1 MKEARPHP
9 LKKRYYC
16 IRLFV
21 SNSQECKWIC
31 SDIKQISNCLEMRR
45 AEGEGGQENGDDG
58 SLNDSVSAL
67 WNNYDFLTL
76 HLLHGKCIR
85 LLSPDAWNHLP
96 LMISSVTLFPLDLH
110 FLLVDSSHLLS
121 SLSLFTPE
129 LTSGVFFSLQIISS
143 RLFQF
148 LISFL
153 QHYTGLPYFSTSI
166 SLSYLLMF

>member
-1 MKEARPHP
+1 MFKCFIAKKLCWMKEARPHP

-58 SLNDSVSAL
+58 SLNDSVSPL

-121 SLSLFTPE
+121 SLSLSFYPWTDFWG
-129 LTSGVFFSLQIISS
+129 LFLSSDYFLQIISVS
-143 RLFQF
+143 
-148 LISFL
+148 
-153 QHYTGLPYFSTSI
+153 H
-166 SLSYLLMF
+166 

>member
-1 MKEARPHP
+1 M
-9 LKKRYYC
+9 
-16 IRLFV
+16 
-21 SNSQECKWIC
+21 
-31 SDIKQISNCLEMRR
+31 
-45 AEGEGGQENGDDG
+45 
-58 SLNDSVSAL
+58 
-67 WNNYDFLTL
+67 
-76 HLLHGKCIR
+76 LHGKCIR

-129 LTSGVFFSLQIISS
+129 LTSGVFFPLQIISS

-153 QHYTGLPYFSTSI
+153 QHYTGLPYFSTI

>member
-121 SLSLFTPE
+121 SLSLFLPLNWLLGSFFLFRLFPPDYFSFSLVFSNTILAS
-129 LTSGVFFSLQIISS
+129 LTSVPQYPFP
-143 RLFQF
+143 
-148 LISFL
+148 
-153 QHYTGLPYFSTSI
+153 TC
-166 SLSYLLMF
+166 